1 MFANAAASPFVRWS
15 ALLLLCSVS
24 LLVLSSEANAS
35 HSVFDEDPAL
45 VRVQTKSGGPYVG
58 ELIQETP
65 EIVEVFDF
73 ESNKAVSIQ
82 KGSITRVENPI
93 SLEDAVRYAGVVP
106 VVGRKIS
113 QLSTRAPVKGKIAK
127 LSTQVVYLTLGESS
141 GVTVGQKVQVYR
153 NEGDI
158 VDPDTGKVLAT
169 ERPKIAELEVTEVND
184 TVSKAKLIGELEV
197 KLQVGDEVE
206 LPQTRLIVAVC
217 PPANDDGSDNDAGR
231 SLAEE
236 LTTALVQ
243 RKIAVVERSSL
254 DTVLAELLTQNTIL
268 FDQSS
273 AQKLGELTGA
283 SMVLT
288 GRIVQE
294 KSEARVH
301 LRLVDVSSGEI
312 LMAISS
318 TIKTAPKISSTSA
331 GNPNSPPSS
340 TSTNSTS
347 GKDFDVL
354 GKSRSLPSYL
364 TTTVALEKVP
374 NGGLRFQSVRK
385 NDDYSNNLILTKDRN
400 LLDRDFVFEVL
411 VTFQPNDGIAHIGF
425 GTGRQEPSANR
436 RENSVFLR
444 FHSPDFGEGR
454 VDLETSEK
462 ATVVMGSVAQEGVH
476 RVCFT
481 KEGNSLTILVD
492 PENDGPSD
500 DDFETVIS
508 NVREQLPTLN
518 SKNAQLFL
526 GGTATFT
533 ATRLKFAK

>member
-15 ALLLLCSVS
+15 ALPLLCSVS
-24 LLVLSSEANAS
+24 LLMLSSEANAS
-35 HSVFDEDPAL
+35 HSVFDEDPTL

-113 QLSTRAPVKGKIAK
+113 QLSTRAPVKGKVAK

-206 LPQTRLIVAVC
+206 LPQTRLVVAVC

-318 TIKTAPKISSTSA
+318 TIKTAQKISSTNA

-340 TSTNSTS
+340 TNTNSTS

-374 NGGLRFQSVRK
+374 NGGLRFQGVRK

-462 ATVVMGSVAQEGVH
+462 ATVVMGSVTQEGVH

>member
-24 LLVLSSEANAS
+24 LFVLSSEANAS
-35 HSVFDEDPAL
+35 HSVFNEDPAL

-318 TIKTAPKISSTSA
+318 TIKTAQKISSTSA

-374 NGGLRFQSVRK
+374 NGGLRFQGVRK
-385 NDDYSNNLILTKDRN
+385 NDDYSNNLILTRDRN

-462 ATVVMGSVAQEGVH
+462 ATVVMGSVTQEGVH

-481 KEGNSLTILVD
+481 KKGNSLTILVD

-508 NVREQLPTLN
+508 NVREHLTTLN